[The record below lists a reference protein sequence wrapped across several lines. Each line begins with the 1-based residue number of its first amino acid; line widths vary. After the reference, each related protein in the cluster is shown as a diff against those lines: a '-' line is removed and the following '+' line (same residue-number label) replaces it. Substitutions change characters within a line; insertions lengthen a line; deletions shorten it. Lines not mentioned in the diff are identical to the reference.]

1 MDELERTVEAARDG
15 DNGAFDSL
23 FARNLPRLVAFVRSR
38 AGGVVAARESAHDL
52 ALSVCREALEDI
64 DRFDY
69 RGEDAF
75 RHWLF
80 VRAARKINNRHRYLH
95 REKRDVSREVAPAAP
110 DSGGDSEFQDI
121 LSAYATITTPSQIAS
136 ARDQCSRIEDALAA
150 LPEAQRE
157 AITLTRVAGLS
168 YAEAADQTGKTEAAL
183 RGLVMRGLARLAGLL
198 EED

>member
-1 MDELERTVEAARDG
+1 MKAFEQTVEAARGG
-15 DNGAFDSL
+15 DDAAFGSL
-23 FARNLPRLVAFVRSR
+23 FERSLPRLVAFVRAR
-38 AGGVVAARESAHDL
+38 AGGAVAAHESAHDL

-69 RGEDAF
+69 RSEEAF

-95 REKRDVSREVAPAAP
+95 RHKRDVSREVSAPARA
-110 DSGGDSEFQDI
+110 DGESEFENVLTAYATLTTPSRI
-121 LSAYATITTPSQIAS
+121 LSA
-136 ARDQCSRIEDALAA
+136 RDECTRIEEALAA
-150 LPEAQRE
+150 LPDAQRE

-168 YAEAADQTGKTEAAL
+168 YAEAAEQSDKTESSM
-183 RGLVMRGLARLAGLL
+183 RGLVMRGLARLAELL